1 MGLYDGISAVNE
13 VLTGATAIAASK
25 KESIIKQTMNG
36 VLLFIIFAIFG
47 CLDFATLTFNV
58 NALSDPSF
66 WGTVGTKTIAGV
78 AAFNIG
84 INLMID
90 QEMARNSILRELI
103 VKYNVLNA
111 KRQVD
116 FEFFVTKVFNRQEKK
131 KAYISQINRKINIV
145 NRLSR
150 RKDRL
155 LYSSDLPG
163 AEEQRKKNR
172 YCIIRK
178 ELENLKS
185 EEFIEKN
192 IDSLSV
198 RYYEVDPSV
207 FELEIDGSP
216 SIRGVKTKGS
226 LALGRA
232 KATSSVIMGMVCV
245 SAFFAAFGLEADKN
259 KFDDQMVAFWHYFL
273 KAAEDLFVILW
284 QTFQG
289 MLRTRRIVSQQYT
302 EPYAGRVKVLTAYL
316 EWRLS
321 QNIPD
326 SKSHTEIEKMI
337 EKAKESEEEIIEV
350 TPEELAKMREIR

>member
-13 VLTGATAIAASK
+13 ILTGATAIAASK
-25 KESIIKQTMNG
+25 RESIVKQTMNG

-58 NALSDPSF
+58 DALSDPSF

-90 QEMARNSILRELI
+90 QEIARNAILRELI

-116 FEFFVTKVFNRQEKK
+116 FEYFVTKVFNRQEKK
-131 KAYISQINRKINIV
+131 KAYISQINRKINLV
-145 NRLSR
+145 NRFSR

-155 LYSSDLPG
+155 LYSSDLPK
-163 AEEQRKKNR
+163 AEELRKHNR
-172 YCIIRK
+172 YCIVRRQ
-178 ELENLKS
+178 LEELKS
-185 EEFIEKN
+185 DAYVEKN
-192 IDSLSV
+192 IDSIFV
-198 RYYEVDPSV
+198 KYYEVDPSV

-226 LALGRA
+226 LAVGRA
-232 KATSSVIMGMVCV
+232 KATSSVILGMVCV
-245 SAFFAAFGLEADKN
+245 SAFFAAFGLTADKE

-289 MLRTRRIVSQQYT
+289 MLRTRKIVSQQYT
-302 EPYAGRVKVLTAYL
+302 EPYAGRVKVLTSYL
-316 EWRLS
+316 EWRLNN
-321 QNIPD
+321 NIPD
-326 SKSHTEIEKMI
+326 SKSHVEIGKMV
-337 EKAKESEEEIIEV
+337 EEAKASQEEIIEV
-350 TPEELAKMREIR
+350 TAEELAKMKSGD

>member
-25 KESIIKQTMNG
+25 RESIVKQTMNG
-36 VLLFIIFAIFG
+36 VLLFIILAIFG

-58 NALSDPSF
+58 GALSDPSF

-90 QEMARNSILRELI
+90 QEIARNAVLRELI
-103 VKYNVLNA
+103 VKYNALI
-111 KRQVD
+111 KRKQND
-116 FEFFVTKVFNRQEKK
+116 FEYFVNRVFNRQEKK
-131 KAYISQINRKINIV
+131 KAYISKINKKINIL
-145 NRLSR
+145 NKLSR

-155 LYSSDLPG
+155 LYSSDLPENQE
-163 AEEQRKKNR
+163 AKKKNR
-172 YCIIRK
+172 YCVIRQ

-185 EEFIEKN
+185 EEFVEKN
-192 IDSLSV
+192 LDSLYV

-226 LALGRA
+226 LAVGRA
-232 KATSSVIMGMVCV
+232 KATSSVILGMVCA
-245 SAFFAAFGLEADKN
+245 SAFFASFGLTADKEQ
-259 KFDDQMVAFWHYFL
+259 FDDQMVAFWHYFL

-289 MLRTRRIVSQQYT
+289 MLRTRKIVSQQYT
-302 EPYAGRVKVLTAYL
+302 EPYAGRVAVLTAYL
-316 EWRLS
+316 EWRLN
-321 QNIPD
+321 QGLPD
-326 SKSHTEIEKMI
+326 TKSHIEINKMLEEK
-337 EKAKESEEEIIEV
+337 EDIIEV
-350 TPEELAKMREIR
+350 TPEQLAKMKEGE

>member
-1 MGLYDGISAVNE
+1 MGLYDGISAVND

-25 KESIIKQTMNG
+25 KEIIVKQTMNG

-58 NALSDPSF
+58 DALSDPSF

-90 QEMARNSILRELI
+90 QEIARNAVLRELI

-116 FEFFVTKVFNRQEKK
+116 FEYFVNRVFNRQEKK
-131 KAYISQINRKINIV
+131 KAYISKINKRINV
-145 NRLSR
+145 LNKLSR

-155 LYSSDLPG
+155 LYSSDLPENQE
-163 AEEQRKKNR
+163 AKKKNR
-172 YCIIRK
+172 YCVIRK

-185 EEFIEKN
+185 EEFVEKN
-192 IDSLSV
+192 LDSLYV

-226 LALGRA
+226 LAVGRA
-232 KATSSVIMGMVCV
+232 KATSSVILGMVCA
-245 SAFFAAFGLEADKN
+245 SAFFAAFGLTADKEQ
-259 KFDDQMVAFWHYFL
+259 FDDQMVAFWHYFL

-302 EPYAGRVKVLTAYL
+302 EPYAGRVSVLTAYL
-316 EWRLS
+316 EWRLN
-321 QNIPD
+321 QGLPD
-326 SKSHTEIEKMI
+326 TKSHIEINKMLEEK
-337 EKAKESEEEIIEV
+337 EDIIEV
-350 TPEELAKMREIR
+350 TPEQLAKMKQGE

>member
-25 KESIIKQTMNG
+25 RESIIKQTMNG

-47 CLDFATLTFNV
+47 CLDFATLTFNLD
-58 NALSDPSF
+58 ALSDPSF

-90 QEMARNSILRELI
+90 QEIARNAILKELI

-111 KRQVD
+111 KRQID
-116 FEFFVTKVFNRQEKK
+116 FEYFVNRVFNRQEKK
-131 KAYISQINRKINIV
+131 KAYISKINKRINV
-145 NRLSR
+145 LNKLSR

-155 LYSSDLPG
+155 LYSSDLPENQE
-163 AEEQRKKNR
+163 AKKRNR
-172 YCIIRK
+172 YCVIRQ

-185 EEFIEKN
+185 EEFVEKN
-192 IDSLSV
+192 LDSLYV

-226 LALGRA
+226 LAVGRA
-232 KATSSVIMGMVCV
+232 KATSSVIFGMVCV
-245 SAFFAAFGLEADKN
+245 SAFFAAFGLTADKEQ
-259 KFDDQMVAFWHYFL
+259 FDDQMVAFWHYFL

-289 MLRTRRIVSQQYT
+289 MLRTRKIVSQQYT
-302 EPYAGRVKVLTAYL
+302 EPYAGRVAVLTAYL
-316 EWRLS
+316 EWRLN
-321 QNIPD
+321 QGLPD
-326 SKSHTEIEKMI
+326 TKSHIEINEMLEEK
-337 EKAKESEEEIIEV
+337 EDIIEV
-350 TPEELAKMREIR
+350 TPEQLAKMKQGE

>member
-1 MGLYDGISAVNE
+1 MGLYDGISAVNDI
-13 VLTGATAIAASK
+13 LTGATAIAASK
-25 KESIIKQTMNG
+25 RESIVKQTMNG

-47 CLDFATLTFNV
+47 CLDFATLTFNLD
-58 NALSDPSF
+58 ALSDPSF

-90 QEMARNSILRELI
+90 PEIARNAVLRELI

-116 FEFFVTKVFNRQEKK
+116 FEYFVTKVFNRQEKK
-131 KAYISQINRKINIV
+131 KAYISQINRKINLV

-155 LYSSDLPG
+155 LYSSDLPE
-163 AEEQRKKNR
+163 AEELRKHNR
-172 YCIIRK
+172 YCIVRK
-178 ELENLKS
+178 QLEELKS
-185 EEFIEKN
+185 EDYIEKN
-192 IDSLSV
+192 IDSIFV

-226 LALGRA
+226 LAVGRA
-232 KATSSVIMGMVCV
+232 KATSSVILGMVCV

-289 MLRTRRIVSQQYT
+289 MLRTRKIVSQQYT
-302 EPYAGRVKVLTAYL
+302 EPYAGRVKVLTSYL
-316 EWRLS
+316 EWRLN
-321 QNIPD
+321 QGLPD
-326 SKSHTEIEKMI
+326 SKSHIEISKMV
-337 EKAKESEEEIIEV
+337 EEAKASQEEIIEV
-350 TPEELAKMREIR
+350 TAEQLAKMKQGE